1 MHKLRQHIEQIVP
14 LTDEEFSFILSH
26 FTYRK
31 LKKHQYLIQEGES
44 VNYSYFVIS
53 GLLKLVYMDANGK
66 EHILQFAMENWWASD
81 YQAYFTQAKA
91 TLSLHCL
98 EDTEVLCL
106 SLADSHQ
113 LCARLHKLEHFF
125 LQKANFGYLASQQ
138 RILSLLTTNPKERYE
153 QLLKQYP
160 SLNSRVPKTLLASY
174 LGVSR
179 ETLSRLSA

>member
-66 EHILQFAMENWWASD
+66 EHILYFAME
-81 YQAYFTQAKA
+81 
-91 TLSLHCL
+91 
-98 EDTEVLCL
+98 
-106 SLADSHQ
+106 
-113 LCARLHKLEHFF
+113 
-125 LQKANFGYLASQQ
+125 
-138 RILSLLTTNPKERYE
+138 I
-153 QLLKQYP
+153 
-160 SLNSRVPKTLLASY
+160 
-174 LGVSR
+174 
-179 ETLSRLSA
+179 